1 MTEPVEPPDGAA
13 LDHLGSGWD
22 RLLAAARRRLERTGG
37 DLRAKIGLTDPTDA
51 ERHVVIGL
59 TGRHRPPGTVRL
71 TLALNELDAG
81 LRRARGEGLLALLT
95 RVGGPV
101 RDRPAERAAEAA
113 ARDTALAAVRS
124 ARHGAEPWYL
134 AWRAELAA
142 DGTITRLIRREEE
155 QLLGRAVAVLDR
167 LPADGLPLPVLAET
181 IAGDPKALSG
191 GTLAQLVLRAV
202 ALREQVPAPD
212 SAEQRRLLWD
222 AVGVVV
228 DDLASQVL
236 VLNLPAEGAGLGHWL
251 SDAAA
256 RAVPLRVTLQQL
268 TAMPV
273 RPLATDVFVCEN
285 PAVLR
290 QACSRLGPGCAPVVC
305 TEGVPS
311 LACWRLLG
319 AAVKTGARVHWRN
332 DFDWTGLR
340 ITTAAVH
347 RLGARPWRMTAADYA
362 DALAQG
368 DSEPLRGPPAGSPWD
383 PELAA
388 ALVAAGRSV
397 MEERLVRLLLED
409 LGTPS
414 SWSARWFG
422 VDPASRHRG
431 LGGSS

>member
-1 MTEPVEPPDGAA
+1 
-13 LDHLGSGWD
+13 
-22 RLLAAARRRLERTGG
+22 
-37 DLRAKIGLTDPTDA
+37 
-51 ERHVVIGL
+51 
-59 TGRHRPPGTVRL
+59 
-71 TLALNELDAG
+71 
-81 LRRARGEGLLALLT
+81 
-95 RVGGPV
+95 
-101 RDRPAERAAEAA
+101 
-113 ARDTALAAVRS
+113 VRS
-124 ARHGAEPWYL
+124 ARHGAAPWYL

-142 DGTITRLIRREEE
+142 DGTITRLIRRAEE

-167 LPADGLPLPVLAET
+167 LPADGVPLPVLAET

-202 ALREQVPAPD
+202 ALREGVPAPE

-236 VLNLPAEGAGLGHWL
+236 VLNLPAKGAGLGHWL

-319 AAVKTGARVHWRN
+319 AAVETGVRVHWRN
-332 DFDWTGLR
+332 DFDWAGLR

-362 DALAQG
+362 DALAHG

-397 MEERLVRLLLED
+397 MEERLVGLLLED
-409 LGTPS
+409 LGSTVATSPCRS
-414 SWSARWFG
+414 LRAT
-422 VDPASRHRG
+422 
-431 LGGSS
+431 